1 MERKTQRQREREI
14 NINRENDRLNA
25 INKDTQFKES

>member
-25 INKDTQFKES
+25 INKDTYFYGR